1 MTVQDA
7 NTARLL
13 VTCPDKPGIISA
25 VSTFLFNHGA
35 NITDFDQHSSDAR
48 GGTFFLRLEFQTPE
62 LDCSREALRNNF
74 ASRVAEPYGMQWQ
87 ISYASEK
94 KRMAVMVSRHD
105 HVIMDLLWR
114 TSRGDLPATIP
125 MVISNHEDLRGE
137 VERFGIEY
145 HHIPVSGDNKAEAE
159 AKALAAAAGYGDG
172 MKLAINL
179 SSAAATV
186 TTAEVVA
193 EQLKTILGLEFTL
206 NVMDRASFGP
216 RMRNGEDN
224 ISIASSSPL
233 IPDPSD
239 FLNQHYLT
247 NTLKNPENWTH
258 PRLNELIVEQAKE
271 RDPAKRL
278 DLFREA
284 VEILRQGEGH
294 WVPVT
299 WGYSGGLMD
308 YRLQG
313 FKIPE
318 LDQTVKHWEATWWDP
333 DAVKPPCASGALEGL
348 SC

>member
-159 AKALAAAAGYGDG
+159 AKALALLEGQVDVIV
-172 MKLAINL
+172 LARYMQIL
-179 SSAAATV
+179 SSDFVSHHPHRIINIHHSFLPAFVGANPYQQAHDRGVKLIGATSHYV
-186 TTAEVVA
+186 
-193 EQLKTILGLEFTL
+193 
-206 NVMDRASFGP
+206 P
-216 RMRNGEDN
+216 ED
-224 ISIASSSPL
+224 
-233 IPDPSD
+233 
-239 FLNQHYLT
+239 
-247 NTLKNPENWTH
+247 
-258 PRLNELIVEQAKE
+258 
-271 RDPAKRL
+271 
-278 DLFREA
+278 
-284 VEILRQGEGH
+284 
-294 WVPVT
+294 
-299 WGYSGGLMD
+299 
-308 YRLQG
+308 
-313 FKIPE
+313 
-318 LDQTVKHWEATWWDP
+318 LDQGPIIEQNVQRVSHRHSAEELKSLGQDVERQVMLRAVRWHLEDRVIVDGNKTVVF
-333 DAVKPPCASGALEGL
+333 VK
-348 SC
+348 